1 MTEGKQEKLTGTV
14 SAIIFFNE
22 DNGYTVADIETREKS
37 FVAVG
42 TMFGI
47 SEGEK
52 VELTGFWTEHPS
64 YGEQFKVETYEKK
77 LPESRDEIFRYL
89 SSGIIKGVRKATAEK
104 IISKFGEDAL
114 KVISS
119 FPEKLSEIK
128 GISEKKANDISNSF
142 NMQLGTSELFMFLQ
156 KYGISANACM
166 KIYRTYR
173 MSSKSV
179 ITENPYVLCEG
190 DYGISFKKADEIAMQ
205 NGIDAENDKR
215 ICAAIVYMLRYSLQ
229 FGHTYL
235 PENILISNSASLLG
249 ISSSKLGTY
258 VDYLC
263 SMLTLVREKKKE
275 HNAIYLYDYY
285 SREKYVASKI
295 ALLASSRYETNDI
308 NIEAFI
314 KNAEDRSSLKFASLQ
329 HEAVRLAVFESVL
342 VITGGPGTGKTTIIN
357 AIIDVMKSMNLKVA
371 LTAPTGRAAKRMTE
385 LCHIE
390 AKTIHRLLEVSFS
403 DDDEIKCLKNEE
415 EPIDADVIIVDEMSM
430 VDISL
435 MDKLLRATRRG
446 TRLILVGDVNQLPSV
461 GAGNVLKDIINSGT
475 VNVICLKD
483 IFRQSD
489 DSTIV
494 TNAHAINEGKYPICN
509 KKDSDFFF
517 ASIQTPERGVDYI
530 CELCTTRLKKAYGYN
545 PFDIQVLSPV
555 KKGLTGVNNLN
566 SVLQNL
572 INPPSKN
579 KKERKQGDIVFRE
592 GDKVMQT
599 KNNYDLEWTDT
610 TQNFL
615 GSGIFNGDVG
625 YIEKINPDFQT
636 ATVVFDDKRAQYSF
650 KDLAELSLAYAITV
664 HKSQGN
670 EFPVVIMP
678 MFRAPEMLLSR
689 NLLYTGVTRAKSL
702 VILVGNGYVLEK
714 MIDNNREENR
724 YSGLMEKLVN
734 ENNKF

>member
-1 MTEGKQEKLTGTV
+1 MSKNGVEKLTGTV
-14 SAIIFFNE
+14 TAIIFSNE

-89 SSGIIKGVRKATAEK
+89 SSGIIRGVRKATAEK

-156 KYGISANACM
+156 KYGISANTCM
-166 KIYRTYR
+166 KIYRTHR
-173 MSSKSV
+173 ASSKTI
-179 ITENPYVLCEG
+179 ITENPYILCDY
-190 DYGISFKKADEIAMQ
+190 DYGISFKKADEIAM
-205 NGIDAENDKR
+205 ENDKR

-229 FGHTYL
+229 FGHTFL
-235 PENILISNSASLLG
+235 PEDVLISNSASLLG
-249 ISSSKLGTY
+249 ISPSRLGAY

-263 SMLTLVREKKKE
+263 SMFTLVREKRKNY
-275 HNAIYLYDYY
+275 NAIYLYDYHSY
-285 SREKYVASKI
+285 EKYVASKI
-295 ALLASSRYETNDI
+295 ALLASCRYETNDI

-314 KNAEDRSSLKFASLQ
+314 NLSEQRSSLSFAKLQ
-329 HEAVRLAVFESVL
+329 REAVRLAVFESVL

-357 AIIDVMKSMNLKVA
+357 AIIDVMKSMNLKVTLA
-371 LTAPTGRAAKRMTE
+371 APTGRAAKRMSE
-385 LCHIE
+385 LCHME

-403 DDDEIKCLKNEE
+403 DDDEINCSRNEE
-415 EPIDADVIIVDEMSM
+415 DPIDADVIIVDEMSM

-446 TRLILVGDVNQLPSV
+446 TRLIMVGDVNQLPSV

-517 ASIQTPERGVDYI
+517 ASIQTPEQGVEYI
-530 CELCTTRLKKAYGYN
+530 SELCTTRLKKAYGYDS
-545 PFDIQVLSPV
+545 FDIQVLSPV

-599 KNNYDLEWTDT
+599 KNNYDLEWADT
-610 TQNFL
+610 TKNYL

-636 ATVVFDDKRAQYSF
+636 ATIIFDDKRVEYTF
-650 KDLAELSLAYAITV
+650 KDLSDLSLAYAITI

-670 EFPVVIMP
+670 EFGVVIIP
-678 MFRAPEMLLSR
+678 VFKAPEMLLNR
-689 NLLYTGVTRAKSL
+689 NLLYTAVTRAKNL
-702 VILVGNGYVLEK
+702 VVLVGNGYVLKK

-734 ENNKF
+734 ETNKF